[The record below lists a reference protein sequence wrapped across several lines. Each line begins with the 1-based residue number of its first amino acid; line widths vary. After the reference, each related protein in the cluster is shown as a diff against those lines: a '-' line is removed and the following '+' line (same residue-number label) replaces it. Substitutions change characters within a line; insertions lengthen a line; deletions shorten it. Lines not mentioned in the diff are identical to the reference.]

1 MFRACLAVCRA
12 PLRIPAH
19 PRRHLHAHPRHAS
32 LIELIK
38 GNREVDVEAALPSEA
53 VDGDDM
59 DQFGSTPLILAAQR
73 DWAFVVGELLRRPG
87 VDPNH
92 QNLFGSTALICAAAN
107 GYISTLEELLGDQ
120 RVDLEVST
128 RLGQTALFKAVL
140 FGHMNTTERL
150 LQAGAQTKI
159 TNKMG
164 QTLLDVVREHQR
176 STVEE
181 LLARFGQ
188 EAAEGL
194 GGVKKMRVHLR
205 SA

>member
-1 MFRACLAVCRA
+1 MFAPPRRGYLHVAH
-12 PLRIPAH
+12 PLRAG
-19 PRRHLHAHPRHAS
+19 

-38 GNREVDVEAALPSEA
+38 ANREMDVEAALPGAEGTD
-53 VDGDDM
+53 VNDL

-92 QNLFGSTALICAAAN
+92 QNFFGSTALICAAAN

-120 RVDLEVST
+120 RVDMEVST

-150 LQAGAQTKI
+150 LQAGARANI

-164 QTLLDVVREHQR
+164 QTLLDVVKEQQR
-176 STVEE
+176 SAVMD
-181 LLARFGQ
+181 LLSHFGQ
-188 EAAEGL
+188 EAETGTGGTGRTAGL
-194 GGVKKMRVHLR
+194 KEMRVHLR